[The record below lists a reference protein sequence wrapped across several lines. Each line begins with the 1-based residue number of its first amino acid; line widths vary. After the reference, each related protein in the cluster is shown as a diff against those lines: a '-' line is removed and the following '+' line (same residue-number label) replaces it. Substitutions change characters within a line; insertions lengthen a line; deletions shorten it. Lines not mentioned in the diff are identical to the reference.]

1 LAAAA
6 GSFLQNLDRGHRV
19 DTYRA
24 VTDRRKHCGN
34 LRFHVP
40 TFFQATGPA
49 KNDQLR
55 VLGKFCEQLKRVVI
69 QSDACI

>member
-1 LAAAA
+1 M
-6 GSFLQNLDRGHRV
+6 LDLILKGYTFF
-19 DTYRA
+19 DT
-24 VTDRRKHCGN
+24 HCT
-34 LRFHVP
+34 FSCTH
-40 TFFQATGPA
+40 FFQATGLA